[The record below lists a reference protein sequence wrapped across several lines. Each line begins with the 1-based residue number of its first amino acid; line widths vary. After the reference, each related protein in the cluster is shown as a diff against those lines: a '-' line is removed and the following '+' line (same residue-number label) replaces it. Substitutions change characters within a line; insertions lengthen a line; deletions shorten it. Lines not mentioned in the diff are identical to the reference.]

1 MPYNLPTSVI
11 HLEDFNN
18 DAKCFLDSLTPKLD
32 KTDYKYAHCYV
43 YKKVLQLPKVKKII
57 SQFAGS
63 MAYLTFP
70 VIKVYLVISNIIIL

>member
-43 YKKVLQLPKVKKII
+43 MTQVELFVSATRTTRFVSII
-57 SQFAGS
+57 YVTLR
-63 MAYLTFP
+63 MYPMIDP
-70 VIKVYLVISNIIIL
+70 VRIIDY